1 MQMKDFSIIIIILI
15 LVFVPG
21 YYTEKYLEDSGEKI
35 LKQIS
40 EIENEI
46 KDGNLENIEKVKN
59 LKEDWEKEQQ
69 LWNIL
74 SNHQNTDDVQK
85 NIEILLTNYENKE
98 DKEALVNLSEIRF
111 ILEDVPRG
119 EKIRLVNI
127 F

>member
-1 MQMKDFSIIIIILI
+1 MKDLSVVIIILI

-21 YYTEKYLEDSGEKI
+21 YYTEKYLEASGERI
-35 LKQIS
+35 LKQVS

-46 KDGNLENIEKVKN
+46 KEGKLENIEKIKE
-59 LKEDWEKEQQ
+59 LKEDWEKEQK

-98 DKEALVNLSEIRF
+98 DKEALVNLAEIRF

-119 EKIRLVNI
+119 EKIRAVNI

>member
-1 MQMKDFSIIIIILI
+1 MKDFSIIIVILI

-21 YYTEKYLEDSGEKI
+21 YYAEKYLESSGERI
-35 LKQIS
+35 LKQVA
-40 EIENEI
+40 ELENEI
-46 KDGNLENIEKVKN
+46 KEGKLENVDKVER
-59 LKEDWEKEQQ
+59 LKKDWETEQSI
-69 LWNIL
+69 WNIL

-98 DKEALVNLSEIRF
+98 DKEALVNLAEIRF